1 MEKATEQPKKLTK
14 FLSLFLSLPCMC
26 KAGLRVGFCRF
37 ARFLASEEQA
47 LVPPL
52 ASASISCYNC
62 PNFPQQEA
70 AAVNVSELISES
82 GISIGSLTLTAALQA
97 LATLLVGLVLIRIML
112 NLMDRAFD
120 RSDKLKPLKKHIRPI
135 IKALLG
141 VLLALVV
148 LDSLG
153 VKVTS
158 FIALL
163 SVAGLAVSLA
173 LQNSLSNIAGGIMIV
188 TAQPYGIGDYVSI
201 GGTEGTVDFIRLS
214 YTKLHT
220 PDNKEV
226 QIPNSTVA
234 GAIITNYNRLGCR
247 RMDLKFTASY
257 DAPTEDVYAALH
269 DAMARFPQILPIPVP
284 ETHVTDYGAS
294 SIEYLARLWVKPADY
309 WTVYWG
315 VIEAVR
321 ETFAAH
327 NVEMTYDHL
336 NVHMEK

>member
-1 MEKATEQPKKLTK
+1 MD
-14 FLSLFLSLPCMC
+14 
-26 KAGLRVGFCRF
+26 
-37 ARFLASEEQA
+37 
-47 LVPPL
+47 
-52 ASASISCYNC
+52 IS
-62 PNFPQQEA
+62 
-70 AAVNVSELISES
+70 SLISES
-82 GISIGSLTLTAALQA
+82 GVSIGTLTLAAALKAAVSLIVGIIVLRVA
-97 LATLLVGLVLIRIML
+97 LSLF
-112 NLMDRAFD
+112 DRAFD
-120 RSDKLKPLKKHIRPI
+120 RSAKLSPYKKHVRPI
-135 IKALLG
+135 VKTLLII
-141 VLLALVV
+141 VLALVV

-153 VKVTS
+153 VQITS

-173 LQNSLSNIAGGIMIV
+173 LQNTLSNIAGGIMII
-188 TAQPYGIGDYVSI
+188 TAQPYGIGDFVSI

-234 GAIITNYNRLGCR
+234 GATIVNYNRLGR
-247 RMDLKFTASY
+247 RRLDLTFTAAY
-257 DAPTEDVYAALH
+257 DAPTEDVYAALR
-269 DAMARFPQILPIPVP
+269 DAMARFPQILSDPAP
-284 ETHVTDYGAS
+284 EVHLTDYGAS
-294 SIEYLARLWVKPADY
+294 SISYLARFWAPSADY